1 MNSKAFSWLLL
12 ILSFI
17 QTIYSKA
24 DLNHLGFGFDNQNE
38 SVIIPF
44 KSFNNLIIIESVIDD
59 KNKLNLILD
68 TGIRSLVL
76 FDQSYIPRVSDKT
89 FDIKFTGTGMRKPI
103 SGVVSIN
110 HNLRLCDD
118 VVANQINAVI
128 LKKSNSYLH
137 KLKGIKIHGVFGY
150 QLFSRF
156 QVKIDYKNQLLTLS
170 EPNKINKIPGFEA
183 IPISIHD
190 TKPFIKTCILTTNNE
205 WQKLSLI
212 LDLGANHKILL
223 LVDPNFSDSF
233 KKASYYQ
240 KIAEG
245 LSGSIYGNKTFAKTI
260 RLGSVAYNDI
270 EILVPT
276 KTTYHHES
284 MEIEKNGSIGGRIFD
299 DSTIIIDY
307 INGFLFIEYPNEKSK
322 TSGYDLATTHLTQ

>member
-1 MNSKAFSWLLL
+1 MNSKAFSWFLL

-76 FDQSYIPRVSDKT
+76 FDQSYIPKVSDKT

-128 LKKSNSYLH
+128 LK
-137 KLKGIKIHGVFGY
+137 
-150 QLFSRF
+150 
-156 QVKIDYKNQLLTLS
+156 NQT
-170 EPNKINKIPGFEA
+170 A
-183 IPISIHD
+183 I
-190 TKPFIKTCILTTNNE
+190 
-205 WQKLSLI
+205 
-212 LDLGANHKILL
+212 
-223 LVDPNFSDSF
+223 
-233 KKASYYQ
+233 
-240 KIAEG
+240 
-245 LSGSIYGNKTFAKTI
+245 
-260 RLGSVAYNDI
+260 
-270 EILVPT
+270 
-276 KTTYHHES
+276 
-284 MEIEKNGSIGGRIFD
+284 
-299 DSTIIIDY
+299 Y
-307 INGFLFIEYPNEKSK
+307 IN
-322 TSGYDLATTHLTQ
+322 